1 MRSENM
7 WKSLLIVYHISN
19 TPLKIVVAEHDGD
32 GSFETGSS
40 INAIYAHAH

>member
-1 MRSENM
+1 VK
-7 WKSLLIVYHISN
+7 KSLNRLSYLQHPPS
-19 TPLKIVVAEHDGD
+19 PLKIVVAEHDGD